1 MPVCLC
7 AWSATQIHTR
17 NTELTQIATAPTTS
31 SSRPLWLTRMK
42 ACYGKIHTRMYIYIH
57 TYSLDPHITGLW
69 YSVYP
74 VTAPG
79 SPGLPVAAL
88 TGRHTHTHMHKQL
101 FLIAGPGTGI
111 EVTWQW
117 YCKGLWK
124 RRCTQGRL
132 PHTAAWKRWWEPGC
146 SPASGTGHREST
158 VTQGSPQ
165 QWFNS
170 GRDTASEALD
180 GFLTIIEGN
189 ILIFN
194 QTLALWPVQFVYNLP
209 ESPCSAFCRLKAKRK
224 KKWHCNI
231 TAYIV
236 LLQCLDFTTSALAA
250 LPGPKNQRFSQM
262 LGMGIT
268 WGDFVIPAD

>member
-1 MPVCLC
+1 MPVCIC
-7 AWSATQIHTR
+7 AWPATHKKYRTHT
-17 NTELTQIATAPTTS
+17 NCNSTNHLI
-31 SSRPLWLTRMK
+31 SRPLWLTRMK
-42 ACYGKIHTRMYIYIH
+42 ACYGKTHTHMCIYINIH
-57 TYSLDPHITGLW
+57 TYSLDPQITGLR
-69 YSVYP
+69 YSVYT

-79 SPGLPVAAL
+79 SPGLPVAVL

-132 PHTAAWKRWWEPGC
+132 PHTAAWKRWWKPGC

-158 VTQGSPQ
+158 VTQGSPR

-170 GRDTASEALD
+170 GQDTASEALD

-189 ILIFN
+189 FLIFN

-209 ESPCSAFCRLKAKRK
+209 ESPCSAFSRLKTKRK
-224 KKWHCNI
+224 KND
-231 TAYIV
+231 TAI
-236 LLQCLDFTTSALAA
+236 
-250 LPGPKNQRFSQM
+250 
-262 LGMGIT
+262 
-268 WGDFVIPAD
+268 